1 MDPNQPASS
10 SAPASEFDLMASEL
24 TKQVCCI
31 KYSLMACNAFGIM
44 LGIFVVLFG
53 ISYPEENFPGGY
65 KGKQTA
71 GISGFF
77 IVFTLIGYYGAH
89 RQKVYFLVPYSI
101 IIFLFLG
108 GNLIMWG
115 VKPKKSVLDPD
126 SNAVLILG
134 GVFIVLMIFALWLAW
149 QERKKNISGNVQ
161 VTSTAGTGN
170 SALVAA
176 AAANA
181 AAINY
186 NSTFNGY
193 TTTSYQQAAA
203 NQFSAQFASLP
214 LATQQQ
220 ALALYKTLQSQPPGL
235 CANSNNIPMGDRLSH
250 RSSPVPAMMSM
261 NHLSPSP
268 YPHYSLSSIGDNVQ
282 RQGAS
287 NISTDP
293 LTNRSRHGSNSSI
306 HHSLSPSS
314 HIQMTQATAAQSNRE
329 NIDRNT
335 GVLNGTGSVSTGGG
349 GGGGSGGG
357 GSGGGGGGAN
367 SASVSA
373 GAGTGASGSTGSAGR
388 SAYSASASGHNRY
401 ASSNSEHA
409 RLIKNNHLNVLYQP
423 SSNSYITVPARYN
436 SERMLMY

>member
-10 SAPASEFDLMASEL
+10 SAPATEFDLMASEL

-65 KGKQTA
+65 KGKETA

-77 IVFTLIGYYGAH
+77 IIFTLIGYYGAH

-101 IIFLFLG
+101 IIFMFLG

-115 VKPKKSVLDPD
+115 VKPEDSVLDPD

-149 QERKKNISGNVQ
+149 QERKKNLSGNVQ
-161 VTSTAGTGN
+161 VTSTAGTVN
-170 SALVAA
+170 SALTAA
-176 AAANA
+176 VAANA
-181 AAINY
+181 GINS
-186 NSTFNGY
+186 NVNGY
-193 TTTSYQQAAA
+193 AMSPYEAAAA

-220 ALALYKTLQSQPPGL
+220 ALALQRTLQSQPIGL
-235 CANSNNIPMGDRLSH
+235 CGNSPGHQMNIGPNIGPLAAAAATAGGH
-250 RSSPVPAMMSM
+250 RSSPNPGIISM
-261 NHLSPSP
+261 NHLSTSP
-268 YPHYSLSSIGDNVQ
+268 YSHYSPNIGDT
-282 RQGAS
+282 RGAS
-287 NISTDP
+287 EGRTTGPNSVS
-293 LTNRSRHGSNSSI
+293 NRSRHGSNSSI

-314 HIQMTQATAAQSNRE
+314 HIQLGQSN
-329 NIDRNT
+329 IQGSSGQSNT
-335 GVLNGTGSVSTGGG
+335 ASGANTSGTVKGTAGPGPEGRTGSTSQYT
-349 GGGGSGGG
+349 
-357 GSGGGGGGAN
+357 
-367 SASVSA
+367 
-373 GAGTGASGSTGSAGR
+373 
-388 SAYSASASGHNRY
+388 SASGHNRY
-401 ASSNSEHA
+401 TTSTSSSEHA

-423 SSNSYITVPARYN
+423 SSNSYITIPVSRYN

>member
-10 SAPASEFDLMASEL
+10 SAPPTEFDLMASEL

-65 KGKQTA
+65 KGKETA

-77 IVFTLIGYYGAH
+77 IIFTLIGYYGAH

-101 IIFLFLG
+101 IIFMFLG

-115 VKPKKSVLDPD
+115 VKPEDSVLDPD

-149 QERKKNISGNVQ
+149 QERKKNLSGNVQ
-161 VTSTAGTGN
+161 VTSTAGTVN
-170 SALVAA
+170 SALTAA
-176 AAANA
+176 AVANA
-181 AAINY
+181 AGITGATAANTI
-186 NSTFNGY
+186 NGY
-193 TTTSYQQAAA
+193 AMTPYEVAAA

-220 ALALYKTLQSQPPGL
+220 ALALQRTLQSQPIGL
-235 CANSNNIPMGDRLSH
+235 CGNSPSHQMNIGPNIGQLAGPGGH
-250 RSSPVPAMMSM
+250 RGSPNPGIISM
-261 NHLSPSP
+261 NHLSTSP
-268 YPHYSLSSIGDNVQ
+268 YSHYSPNIGDT
-282 RQGAS
+282 RAS
-287 NISTDP
+287 EGPGGRTTGPNSVS
-293 LTNRSRHGSNSSI
+293 NRSRHGSNSSI

-314 HIQMTQATAAQSNRE
+314 HIQLGQSN
-329 NIDRNT
+329 IQ
-335 GVLNGTGSVSTGGG
+335 GSSGQSNSAPGGP
-349 GGGGSGGG
+349 GGGSGSSNVPGPVKG
-357 GSGGGGGGAN
+357 
-367 SASVSA
+367 A
-373 GAGTGASGSTGSAGR
+373 GAAGGTVVTGDGRSGSTSQ
-388 SAYSASASGHNRY
+388 YTSASGHNRY
-401 ASSNSEHA
+401 TTSSSSSEHA

-423 SSNSYITVPARYN
+423 SSNSYITIPVSRYN

>member
-89 RQKVYFLVPYSI
+89 RQKIYFLVPYSI

-115 VKPKKSVLDPD
+115 AKPKQSFLDPD

-134 GVFIVLMIFALWLAW
+134 GVFIVLMVFALWLAW
-149 QERKKNISGNVQ
+149 QERKKNMSGNVQ
-161 VTSTAGTGN
+161 VTSTAGTVN

-181 AAINY
+181 AAANY
-186 NSTFNGY
+186 NSNVNGY
-193 TTTSYQQAAA
+193 ALSQYQQAAA

-235 CANSNNIPMGDRLSH
+235 CANSNSVPMGDRLPH
-250 RSSPVPAMMSM
+250 RSSPAPAPMMSM

-268 YPHYSLSSIGDNVQ
+268 YPHYSLSSIGDNVA

-287 NISTDP
+287 SIPADP
-293 LTNRSRHGSNSSI
+293 LSNRSRHGSNSSI
-306 HHSLSPSS
+306 HHSLSPAS
-314 HIQMTQATAAQSNRE
+314 HIQMTQATVAQSNRE
-329 NIDRNT
+329 SIDRNT
-335 GVLNGTGSVSTGGG
+335 TVLNG
-349 GGGGSGGG
+349 
-357 GSGGGGGGAN
+357 N
-367 SASVSA
+367 ASVSA
-373 GAGTGASGSTGSAGR
+373 GGGENTASASAGAATGASGSSGSAGR
-388 SAYSASASGHNRY
+388 SPYSASTSGHNRY
-401 ASSNSEHA
+401 TNPSSSSEHA

-423 SSNSYITVPARYN
+423 SSNSYITIPARYN

>member
-10 SAPASEFDLMASEL
+10 SAPATEFDLMASEL

-65 KGKQTA
+65 KGKETA

-77 IVFTLIGYYGAH
+77 IIFTLIGYYGAH

-115 VKPKKSVLDPD
+115 VKPEDSVLDPD

-134 GVFIVLMIFALWLAW
+134 GVFIILMIFALWLAW
-149 QERKKNISGNVQ
+149 QERKKNLSGNVL
-161 VTSTAGTGN
+161 VTSTAGTVN
-170 SALVAA
+170 SALTAA
-176 AAANA
+176 VAANA
-181 AAINY
+181 GINS
-186 NSTFNGY
+186 NVNGY
-193 TTTSYQQAAA
+193 AMSQYQAAAA

-220 ALALYKTLQSQPPGL
+220 ALALQRTLQSQPIGL
-235 CANSNNIPMGDRLSH
+235 CGNSPNHQMNIGPSIGPLGPSAAAAGGGH
-250 RSSPVPAMMSM
+250 RSSPNPGIISM
-261 NHLSPSP
+261 NHLSTSP
-268 YPHYSLSSIGDNVQ
+268 YSHYSSNIGDPT
-282 RQGAS
+282 RGAS
-287 NISTDP
+287 GEGRNTGSNSIS
-293 LTNRSRHGSNSSI
+293 NRSRHGSNSSI

-314 HIQMTQATAAQSNRE
+314 HIQIGQSN
-329 NIDRNT
+329 
-335 GVLNGTGSVSTGGG
+335 LQGS
-349 GGGGSGGG
+349 SGQ
-357 GSGGGGGGAN
+357 SN
-367 SASVSA
+367 
-373 GAGTGASGSTGSAGR
+373 AGTGAAGNASVNAPGDGR
-388 SAYSASASGHNRY
+388 SGTTSQYTSGSGHNRY
-401 ASSNSEHA
+401 TTSTSSSEHA

-423 SSNSYITVPARYN
+423 SSNSYITIPVSRYN